1 MKPGFAIINVGR
13 ETHVFLR
20 GKDISEGILDL
31 HYHTKDKYD
40 NLSPTVE
47 MTVNVESFS
56 FDDGCTIE
64 EFLQKTKE
72 LDEAFAEGDRKRA
85 ARKQREVGVNPFNI
99 QMKIDGKSLM

>member
-1 MKPGFAIINVGR
+1 MKPRFAIINVGR

-31 HYHTKDKYD
+31 HYHATDKDG

-47 MTVNVESFS
+47 MTINVEGFS

-64 EFLQKTKE
+64 EFFQKTKE
-72 LDEAFAEGDRKRA
+72 LDEAFAEGDRKKR
-85 ARKQREVGVNPFNI
+85 GINPFT
-99 QMKIDGKSLM
+99 LY